1 MLPDNLPPKNNS
13 ALDFLIKS
21 NTEKENIFLTNYKE
35 VMAKY
40 IADGNPSQD
49 TLNNYFGRIDAYLTW
64 CGLNRINPLH
74 VGEEHIV
81 LYRDYLRQ
89 EGSKASTIYANLI
102 SLKKFY
108 HVAQKFHFIQDNPVA
123 DVKSPR
129 DPDASIIKF
138 PYLTAG
144 KLEYLL
150 HIVPT
155 DSEKTLRDKVIIVF
169 MALEGLRTVEIH
181 RMNQGDINFG
191 QQSIFIHGKGKNGI
205 IYPRSDTFKLLH
217 HYLQMKDKSILS
229 QYADAKDIPVF
240 TSTSHNKYGSRID
253 RRNIRRAIDNWLKEA
268 GLKEPGKSAH
278 MLRHTCAT
286 LLYKETK
293 DLKVVQETLRHS
305 SINMSGKYAHLM
317 EREENRYTKNIP
329 IELE

>member
-1 MLPDNLPPKNNS
+1 MFPDKLPPKDSS

-49 TLNNYFGRIDAYLTW
+49 TLNNYFGRIDAYLNW
-64 CGLNRINPLH
+64 CGMNRINPLH

-81 LYRDYLRQ
+81 LYRDFLRQ

-129 DPDASIIKF
+129 DPDASIVKF

>member
-1 MLPDNLPPKNNS
+1 MNNNEIPQDRSVVNFLTKS
-13 ALDFLIKS
+13 AA
-21 NTEKENIFLTNYKE
+21 EKENLFLANYKGIME
-35 VMAKY
+35 KY
-40 IADGNPSQD
+40 IADGNPSED
-49 TLNNYFGRIDAYLTW
+49 TLNNYFGRIDAFLDW
-64 CGLNRINPLH
+64 CSANRIHPLH
-74 VGEEHIV
+74 IGEEHIV
-81 LYRDYLRQ
+81 LYRDYLKHQ
-89 EGSKASTIYANLI
+89 GDKASTIYANLI

-129 DPDASIIKF
+129 DPDAAIIKF
-138 PYLTAG
+138 PYLNAG

-155 DSEKTLRDKVIIVF
+155 DSEKTLRDKVMIVF

-181 RMNQGDINFG
+181 RMNEGDINFG

-205 IYPRSDTFKLLH
+205 IYPRSDSFRLLL
-217 HYLQMKDKSILS
+217 HYLQVKDRKPLQ
-229 QYADAKDIPVF
+229 QYANAEEIPVF
-240 TSTSHNKYGSRID
+240 TSTSRNQPGSRID
-253 RRNIRRAIDNWLKEA
+253 RRNIRLAIDSWLTKA

-305 SINMSGKYAHLM
+305 TINMSGKYAHLM
-317 EREENRYTKNIP
+317 EREENRYTNNIP
-329 IELE
+329 IEIDE

>member
-129 DPDASIIKF
+129 DPDASSIKF

-205 IYPRSDTFKLLH
+205 IYPRSDTFKLLQ
-217 HYLQMKDKSILS
+217 HYLQMKDKSILA